1 MSDEQSRRQA
11 LRIAALAAIGVLT
24 PTRIL
29 HAASLVTTPSTTL
42 GPFYPR
48 ELPLEDDNDLTRVKG
63 ASGVAKGVILDLTG
77 RVLDA
82 SGRPLANT
90 QVEIWQCNAFG
101 RYHHPDDHSNAPLD
115 PSFQGFGK
123 TITDGDGRYRFR
135 TIRPVPYPGRTP
147 HIHFKLA
154 SRSFGTFVTQMFVA
168 GEPGNDRDYLFRRM
182 QEDRKHKASVVA
194 LKSSDPS
201 GAALSGEF
209 EIVLAAM

>member
-1 MSDEQSRRQA
+1 MSDEPSRRQV
-11 LRIAALAAIGVLT
+11 LRIATLAASLPFL

-29 HAASLVTTPSTTL
+29 QAASLVTTPSMTL

-48 ELPLEDDNDLTRVKG
+48 DLPLDDDNDLTRVKG

-77 RVLDA
+77 RVLDS
-82 SGRPLANT
+82 SGRPLAKT

-101 RYHHPDDHSNAPLD
+101 RYHHPDDRSNAPLD

-123 TITDGDGRYRFR
+123 AITDGDGRYRFH

-154 SRSFGTFVTQMFVA
+154 SRSIGTFVTQMFIA
-168 GEPGNDRDYLFRRM
+168 GEPGNERDYLFRRT
-182 QEDRKHKASVVA
+182 QEDRKHKAPVVT